1 MYALKKAFWSFLIAL
16 ICFPCGLIA
25 QKEANPAVLRAVV
38 IDGDTIP
45 LVMLEGVSVSE
56 QRFTRSKRYD
66 RQYGRLLRKVL
77 KTYPYAKVTK
87 ELLEGYDEE
96 LAKLKGEKDK
106 RDYLDIAEAE
116 LKAEFEGEI
125 QELTVSEGKILI
137 KLIDRETG
145 DTSYELIKQLK
156 GGFNAFM
163 WQSLARLFGSY
174 LKAGYD
180 PLGDDRMIE
189 AIVQE
194 IERGD
199 LYVPPREAISPKAQQ
214 RLDKKRKRQEEKIR
228 KRNGGLSTASK
239 N

>member
-1 MYALKKAFWSFLIAL
+1 MYALKKAFWSFLISL
-16 ICFPCGLIA
+16 ICFTCGLIA

-163 WQSLARLFGSY
+163 WQSLARLFGSD

>member
-163 WQSLARLFGSY
+163 WQSLARLFGSD

>member
-1 MYALKKAFWSFLIAL
+1 L

-163 WQSLARLFGSY
+163 WQSLARLFGSD

>member
-1 MYALKKAFWSFLIAL
+1 MYPLKRAFGLALLVVL
-16 ICFPCGLIA
+16 TFPWQLAA
-25 QKEANPAVLRAVV
+25 QSKGTSAVV
-38 IDGDTIP
+38 RAMVVDGDTIP
-45 LVMLEGVSVSE
+45 TVMLEGVSVSE

-87 ELLEGYDEE
+87 ELIEDYDEE
-96 LAKLKGEKDK
+96 LQKLTSERDK
-106 RDYLDIAEAE
+106 NDYLDMAEAE

-125 QELTVSEGKILI
+125 KELTVSEGKILI

-145 DTSYELIKQLK
+145 DTSYELIKKLK

-163 WQSLARLFGSY
+163 WQSLAKLFGSD
-174 LKAGYD
+174 LKDGYD
-180 PLGDDRMIE
+180 PLGDDKIIE
-189 AIVQE
+189 SIVQE

-214 RLDKKRKRQEEKIR
+214 RLDRKRKRHEERLMR
-228 KRNGGLSTASK
+228 KNPEVSTASK